1 MGVDTHSTDEDGS
14 NSAAHGM
21 LYKAAAHTVLIHGSE
36 SWVVT
41 GEILKVVEEFH
52 HKAYRRITGMV
63 DRRAEDKE
71 WEYPPVAD
79 TMKFAGL

>member
-1 MGVDTHSTDEDGS
+1 M
-14 NSAAHGM
+14 
-21 LYKAAAHTVLIHGSE
+21 
-36 SWVVT
+36 VT